1 MNIKRLANINIRIL
15 VSIPGR
21 LKMNK
26 PYKID
31 YSDEVTAEQV
41 ARIQENVKLEF
52 ETGTWVTVED
62 DTGNLIIKD

>member
-1 MNIKRLANINIRIL
+1 
-15 VSIPGR
+15 
-21 LKMNK
+21 MNK